1 MELSADLAWAILGR
15 IFSFVLCIA
24 SFLFLFVL
32 EERPH
37 VIQAIVSACRCGTK
51 AWRWPE
57 LRWPTSMRSCECCAD
72 DGLSLLWLGINQL
85 AKHGMGRSEENYL
98 GQPSCQWGNFRS
110 FPFSN
115 FLAQV
120 TCYGH
125 WCVPCLQL
133 CIKTAWSPGVS
144 VAAQLLPRLLG
155 TDAALYFPGAQQ
167 LGLNLAA
174 EVRFLLYYC
183 RLRSDVPDVHSSYGV
198 LMLGCSHGFQGLSL
212 YLLYAVDRRK
222 NTQPTCCRHAL
233 VDPKRKGCSRKR
245 CFFSL
250 QPWNQIIW
258 R

>member
-1 MELSADLAWAILGR
+1 MSDPWED
-15 IFSFVLCIA
+15 FSFVLCIA
-24 SFLFLFVL
+24 SFLFSFVL

-85 AKHGMGRSEENYL
+85 AKDGMGRSEENYL

-155 TDAALYFPGAQQ
+155 TDAALYYFP
-167 LGLNLAA
+167 
-174 EVRFLLYYC
+174 VRSSSGSIWP
-183 RLRSDVPDVHSSYGV
+183 LRCVFCFIIV
-198 LMLGCSHGFQGLSL
+198 GCV
-212 YLLYAVDRRK
+212 A
-222 NTQPTCCRHAL
+222 TCPTFIQAMVC
-233 VDPKRKGCSRKR
+233 
-245 CFFSL
+245 
-250 QPWNQIIW
+250 
-258 R
+258 